1 VAILLFEYHKY
12 YGRELQLSSSTP
24 RLSAK
29 QFDDLTSSF
38 IITGGTWQLYSDN
51 DYQGESVTYREG
63 IYGISYLESLQG
75 LQPAKQN
82 VTQLVFEQS
91 THPGPCNLQWLRG
104 KSIDRKVLGLNPMP
118 CSWFQN
124 VDSSS
129 LSLNIG
135 KMN

>member
-1 VAILLFEYHKY
+1 MSVVGCFAALGRALLRAKAWCPSSHTNVGIGLLTATRY
-12 YGRELQLSSSTP
+12 YCVLQKLEP
-24 RLSAK
+24 
-29 QFDDLTSSF
+29 LTSVFDSL
-38 IITGGTWQLYSDN
+38 QS
-51 DYQGESVTYREG
+51 
-63 IYGISYLESLQG
+63 SLQG

-91 THPGPCNLQWLRG
+91 THPGPCTLQWLRG

-135 KMN
+135 K